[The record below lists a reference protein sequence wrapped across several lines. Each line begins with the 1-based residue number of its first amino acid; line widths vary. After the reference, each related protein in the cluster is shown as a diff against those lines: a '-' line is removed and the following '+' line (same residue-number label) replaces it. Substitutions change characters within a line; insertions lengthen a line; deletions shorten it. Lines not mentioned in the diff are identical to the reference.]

1 MAFKLSMLWLIAGFA
16 LAVCGCAG
24 SSRPQRDVAATQPTI
39 NAQGHEVWSSRRQQ
53 EWNQHPLRGRQ
64 AAAMVA
70 QGPTPLV
77 YIDDL
82 GGPLRVVD
90 LTTNVAI
97 ATAVAPPKSLVRVDD
112 VHGVIIGSETIVPGP
127 LPGGHRYAIALDPE
141 TDNTFRQS
149 AGPQGI
155 EVPR

>member
-1 MAFKLSMLWLIAGFA
+1 MRFHLPMLCLLAGLMLA
-16 LAVCGCAG
+16 LAGCAAG
-24 SSRPQRDVAATQPTI
+24 PHQPSDPAATQPTI

-53 EWNQHPLRGRQ
+53 EWNERSLGARQ
-64 AAAMVA
+64 AAAVVA

-90 LTTNVAI
+90 LTSAVAI
-97 ATAVAPPKSLVRVDD
+97 ATAVAPPKSLVRIDD
-112 VHGVIIGSETIVPGP
+112 VHGVMIGRELIVPGP
-127 LPGGHRYAIALDPE
+127 LPGGHRYAIYLDPE

-149 AGPQGI
+149 TG
-155 EVPR
+155 RS